1 VATVRDKRKELLHAL
16 AVLHATE
23 QGVLRLEASLGVAL
37 KFPRAFPSPDG
48 SDMRY
53 IAGRWGMYYYYYY
66 DEAWDEI
73 VPLRI
78 IDNLRGRAM
87 SLD

>member
-1 VATVRDKRKELLHAL
+1 MATVRDKRKELLHAL

-53 IAGRWGMYYYYYY
+53 IAGRWGMYYYY
-66 DEAWDEI
+66 DEARDEI

-78 IDNLRGRAM
+78 IDNLRGRAR